1 VRRSVLFNAIL
12 SATALSCSGPPKLVP
27 VPVPPAAFKPRQEI
41 EIWRDSSAVTLHGVR
56 VVADSL
62 IGVPLW
68 QPPDC
73 DSCRVAL
80 PLAAVDSLRAVHT
93 ESAWMVA
100 ASLPFVALGM
110 VAAAMWLNDG
120 D

>member
-1 VRRSVLFNAIL
+1 
-12 SATALSCSGPPKLVP
+12 
-27 VPVPPAAFKPRQEI
+27 
-41 EIWRDSSAVTLHGVR
+41 
-56 VVADSL
+56 
-62 IGVPLW
+62 
-68 QPPDC
+68 
-73 DSCRVAL
+73 VAL